1 MKADSVQQPLQTKA
15 GSVQQPL
22 RMKAGRV
29 QQPLQ
34 MRAGSVQQPLHMK
47 AGSVQQPLHMKVG
60 NGAKRAYL
68 ASALWDGNHARP
80 SSAWKFWTRNGNHA
94 RPSSAWK
101 FWTYQQR
108 RYRCHPY
115 VASETAMCL
124 ENETLREKLRL
135 VEFERCRGLPGMRP
149 CLSTVASG
157 GVLGRSLE
165 WQLQGCLLEFW
176 TAVLVAVEVVGSR

>member
-1 MKADSVQQPLQTKA
+1 MAGSVQQPLQMKA

-60 NGAKRAYL
+60 SGAKRAYL

-80 SSAWKFWTRNGNHA
+80 LSAWKFWTRIC
-94 RPSSAWK
+94 SE
-101 FWTYQQR
+101 
-108 RYRCHPY
+108 
-115 VASETAMCL
+115 VANAAEPVGCTNAA
-124 ENETLREKLRL
+124 LR
-135 VEFERCRGLPGMRP
+135 M
-149 CLSTVASG
+149 
-157 GVLGRSLE
+157 
-165 WQLQGCLLEFW
+165 
-176 TAVLVAVEVVGSR
+176 